1 MKSRDGTLERVVTR
15 RTNGGLQSVKM
26 SAGQTIAKDPER
38 HRTVVTKSLYPGL
51 PKKRSQS
58 DLLWTSVGVIVT
70 YRPGDLRA
78 YYDGPPY
85 TKLHRPLGDERSGEE
100 DGKRTCRGPIYPLL
114 PVFTDRQSPV
124 LLQKSR
130 RLVSNEEIHQE
141 EVEGLTP

>member
-1 MKSRDGTLERVVTR
+1 MKSRDGTLERVVNR

-85 TKLHRPLGDERSGEE
+85 TKSHRLLGDERSGEE
-100 DGKRTCRGPIYPLL
+100 DGKRTVGSGEGWRGAEKDFLVGCARTGAKHADKDSRAFHTI
-114 PVFTDRQSPV
+114 V
-124 LLQKSR
+124 L
-130 RLVSNEEIHQE
+130 V
-141 EVEGLTP
+141 